1 MNRLSLPI
9 WMLVIVVA
17 GFCMF
22 EVKFAVQ
29 ELEAR
34 LTATNR
40 QIQQDEDAL
49 RVLKAEWSYLNEPD
63 RLADLNRRHI
73 GLAPVAARQ
82 MIGIEDLPVRP
93 ATPAEPPVAAAPA
106 PDDMLAPASAAAGP
120 AEGPTAEGPTADD
133 AAALAKLLSA
143 IEAPQ

>member
-9 WMLVIVVA
+9 WLLVIVVA

-22 EVKFAVQ
+22 QVKFAVQ

-34 LTATNR
+34 LDSANR

-63 RLADLNRRHI
+63 RLADLNRRHL
-73 GLAPVAARQ
+73 GLAPVSARQ
-82 MIGIEDLPVRP
+82 MVGLADLPLRAAPPP
-93 ATPAEPPVAAAPA
+93 AMVADAPAAPDGDIAPAAAHA
-106 PDDMLAPASAAAGP
+106 PLAP
-120 AEGPTAEGPTADD
+120 EGPSAED
-133 AAALAKLLSA
+133 AAALAKLLSS
-143 IEAPQ
+143 IGTEP

>member
-1 MNRLSLPI
+1 MRRLSLPI
-9 WMLVIVVA
+9 WLLVIGVA

-34 LTATNR
+34 LTGTNR

-63 RLADLNRRHI
+63 RLADLNLRHL
-73 GLAPVAARQ
+73 GLAPVSAGQ
-82 MIGIEDLPVRP
+82 MVGLADLPIRTAPP
-93 ATPAEPPVAAAPA
+93 ADPSVAEAPDAGIAPAAAHA
-106 PDDMLAPASAAAGP
+106 PPQPD
-120 AEGPTAEGPTADD
+120 GPTAED
-133 AAALAKLLSA
+133 AAALAKLLSS
-143 IEAPQ
+143 IETKP